1 MKKRVEAL
9 VKPELLK
16 WARKSSGLSL
26 DVVYKKSK
34 VKKEK
39 LEEWER
45 GESAPSIAQLRKL
58 ANIYKRPI
66 AIFYLSKIPKEFD
79 ALYDFRLLWGEEKK
93 LISPSLRY
101 EIRLA
106 QYRRENILN
115 LYKLNNELIP
125 KIELSVKLYED
136 EDLLAEKIRNFIK
149 IKIEDQFNWK
159 NEYEAFNSWRNA
171 LFDSGILVFQAA
183 KIYMQEMRGFSIYN
197 SILPIIVVNNKDVIR
212 GRIFSMIHELV
223 HILLKKGGLC
233 NLREAKSY
241 ASNNQRFEIFC
252 NRVAGAVLVPKNVL
266 LQEDIVIKKKTLS
279 EWEDSEI
286 LYLSNK
292 FKVSREAI
300 LRRLL
305 IERKITNQFY
315 EVKREQYI
323 AQYKKRQLG
332 KESHPQHHIIELSK
346 TGHFYARFVLSSYYQ
361 DKITA
366 SELSDYLGVKLKHL
380 PKIEAEI
387 FDNSSSI

>member
-9 VKPELLK
+9 VKSELLK
-16 WARKSSGLSL
+16 WVRKSSGLSL
-26 DVVYKKSK
+26 DAVSKKSK

-39 LEEWER
+39 LKEWEN

-66 AIFYLSKIPKEFD
+66 AVFYLSKIPKEFD
-79 ALYDFRLLWGEEKK
+79 ALHDFRHLWGEEKK
-93 LISPSLRY
+93 QISPNLRY

-125 KIELSVKLYED
+125 KIEFSVTLYED

-159 NEYEAFNSWRNA
+159 SEYEAFHSWRNA
-171 LFDSGILVFQAA
+171 LFNNGILVFQAA
-183 KIYMQEMRGFSIYN
+183 KIDIKEMRGFSIYN
-197 SILPIIVVNNKDVIR
+197 SILPIIVVNNGDVIR
-212 GRIFSMIHELV
+212 ARIFSMIHELI
-223 HILLKKGGLC
+223 HILLMKGGLC
-233 NLREAKSY
+233 NLREAKSH
-241 ASNNQRFEIFC
+241 ASDNQQFEIFC
-252 NRVAGAVLVPKNVL
+252 NRVAGAVLVPKNIL
-266 LQEDIVIKKKTLS
+266 LQEDIVVKKKTLS
-279 EWEDSEI
+279 EWKDNEI
-286 LYLSNK
+286 LSLSNK
-292 FKVSREAI
+292 FNVSREAI

-305 IERKITNQFY
+305 IEEKTTNHFY
-315 EVKREQYI
+315 EEKRKQYI
-323 AQYKKRQLG
+323 AQYKKRKPR
-332 KESHPQHHIIELSK
+332 KESHPQYHIIELSK
-346 TGHFYARFVLSSYYQ
+346 TGHFYARFALSSYYQ

-366 SELSDYLGVKLKHL
+366 SELSDYLGVRLKHV

-387 FDNSSSI
+387 FGDASSI